1 MSIVLPNLTDEEFSS
16 YNDVNQMRRII
27 DHFFS
32 KVILTERATY
42 RNVTSGELKHLIERW
57 AELKMNH
64 RQERVYGHGNTYIL
78 EPFLVKVMHEKDIAL
93 KEQNI
98 STSSIIYSRCFV
110 GISKKSI
117 EKLQC
122 FNHQATPDDDFK
134 VKPFSWHVGGP
145 MYKHHRERLHEIGYD
160 DVWKA
165 HDWKKIY
172 YGKHI

>member
-1 MSIVLPNLTDEEFSS
+1 MSIVLPNLTDKEFSS

-98 STSSIIYSRCFV
+98 STSNIVYSRCFV

-165 HDWKKIY
+165 YDWKKIY
-172 YGKHI
+172 YGKHV